1 MAQSRTFNPT
11 ATITMRIHHTRIG
24 LDMVFV
30 VAVVDALRSVVE
42 DVGVLA
48 LVFAGLFLA
57 EVDHVVEEPVGADQ
71 LVGEDIHSL

>member
-1 MAQSRTFNPT
+1 
-11 ATITMRIHHTRIG
+11 
-24 LDMVFV
+24 MVFV